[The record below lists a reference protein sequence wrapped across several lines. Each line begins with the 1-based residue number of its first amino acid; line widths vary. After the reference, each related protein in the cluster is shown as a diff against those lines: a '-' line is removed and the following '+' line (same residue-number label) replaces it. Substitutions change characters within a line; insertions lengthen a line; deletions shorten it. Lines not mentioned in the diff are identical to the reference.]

1 MLNVSPTS
9 SRPASFE
16 QVSDRS
22 PQTFKESLLAVSRAL
37 PGTGASNEAGAGR
50 PQKSVSDSSKL
61 PSTVPNVRAG
71 QLSAPPLQIVPQQLP
86 VAQQRPLI
94 NPALLSM
101 QLPLGEPILSARNS
115 TVAADRSAPDES
127 LVRLSALALNLLRP
141 QGAEADNVTSSHARK
156 ESDLPQVASVLPP
169 ITHFPVIVTDVSNA
183 AVNPVPSPPL
193 NLGPSYPANAGPKA
207 DVSVAAD
214 AVPSVLPEVVQKL
227 TPDSIPSPVA
237 SVLPNIDQKLTPDS
251 IPSSVASAVQSIV
264 SNPLTGDTSNLL
276 PRTILSTVPVADPRA
291 ATSPDSSTLPS
302 RPPTVILSAVSNAVP
317 SAVPSEI
324 PSATPGSI
332 PGVVEHSTSTVGRNA
347 VPNASLN
354 ASPVSALPGVVHP
367 PPKGD
372 VAPKSSPGPMS
383 GTNPPATPDP
393 GGMTTSPSIPDAT
406 VSQLLALLQPGG
418 GLLATVQAGA
428 SPTSAAAVAK
438 PAATT
443 AVASVVDGAGAINDA
458 TGLKQ
463 HAQSVSDTSSQ
474 ETASSGDQSQSAA
487 SQQVQSAAPPQSG
500 SVSHTIAAAD
510 HAPDA
515 VVPPP
520 LQTAPTLVGV
530 AGHAAKTSDTAAP
543 ATIVLPQAASVINTA
558 KLLQSIGQ
566 TEMRVGLRSNDFGN
580 ISISTSATRDLIS
593 AQISLD
599 HGELARTLAVHLPE
613 MQARFGGA
621 QVMDVRIDMNGQATG
636 QGGAGTAANMSD
648 GSAAGGS
655 RGERQQKGSV
665 ASSQSSDSFAG
676 PGNSIAV
683 TAMTSGE
690 GRLNGGLD
698 IRI

>member
-9 SRPASFE
+9 TRLAS
-16 QVSDRS
+16 QDPVSDQS
-22 PQTFKESLLAVSRAL
+22 PRTFKESLLAVSKVL
-37 PGTGASNEAGAGR
+37 PGIGAASEAGTGR
-50 PQKSVSDSSKL
+50 LQKSASEASKL
-61 PSTVPNVRAG
+61 PFTVPNVRAG

-101 QLPLGEPILSARNS
+101 QLPIGEPILSARNS
-115 TVAADRSAPDES
+115 TVAADRPAPDVS
-127 LVRLSALALNLLRP
+127 LVRFSALALNILRP
-141 QGAEADNVTSSHARK
+141 QGAEPDKVTSSHARK
-156 ESDLPQVASVLPP
+156 ESDLPQVASTLSPVA
-169 ITHFPVIVTDVSNA
+169 HFPVIATDVSNA
-183 AVNPVPSPPL
+183 VVNPVPSPPL
-193 NLGPSYPANAGPKA
+193 SLVPSYPANAGPEA
-207 DVSVAAD
+207 DASVAAD
-214 AVPSVLPEVVQKL
+214 AVPSVLPDVVQKL
-227 TPDSIPSPVA
+227 TPDSSPSSVPSAVQNAVPSPVT
-237 SVLPNIDQKLTPDS
+237 SD
-251 IPSSVASAVQSIV
+251 PSNA
-264 SNPLTGDTSNLL
+264 L
-276 PRTILSTVPVADPRA
+276 PRTVLSTVPVADPGP
-291 ATSPDSSTLPS
+291 ATSPGSSPLPS
-302 RPPTVILSAVSNAVP
+302 LPPTVILSAVPSAVPNKVPNKVPSTVPGSNPSAVP
-317 SAVPSEI
+317 SAVPGSN
-324 PSATPGSI
+324 PS
-332 PGVVEHSTSTVGRNA
+332 VVEHSASPVGRNA

-354 ASPVSALPGVVHP
+354 SFPVSALHGVVNP
-367 PPKGD
+367 SPKGD
-372 VAPKSSPGPMS
+372 IAPKSSPVPIS
-383 GTNPPATPDP
+383 GTNPPAVSGPS
-393 GGMTTSPSIPDAT
+393 GLTTSPNIPDTTAN
-406 VSQLLALLQPGG
+406 QLLAVLQPGG

-428 SPTSAAAVAK
+428 SPVNSAAVAK

-443 AVASVVDGAGAINDA
+443 AVANGAVGADPISDA

-474 ETASSGDQSQSAA
+474 ETAPSGDQSQSAA
-487 SQQVQSAAPPQSG
+487 SQQGQSPAPAQNG
-500 SVSHTIAAAD
+500 SVSHTIAAGD

-515 VVPPP
+515 VVNPP

-530 AGHAAKTSDTAAP
+530 AAHAAKTSGTAAP

-558 KLLQSIGQ
+558 KLIQSIGQ

-613 MQARFGGA
+613 MQARFGGG

-636 QGGAGTAANMSD
+636 QGGAGTQPNMSD

-655 RGERQQKGSV
+655 RCERQQKGTV

-683 TAMTSGE
+683 AAMTSGE